1 MNTRVR
7 TIDFD
12 SNIPYY
18 IQLIEVLKEKISQ
31 GDWKPGDQI
40 PSEPELCE
48 SYGVSR
54 TVVRQALGEI
64 ELEGLIVRRKG
75 KGTFVAEPKINESL
89 AQKLTGFYQDMV
101 ERGHKPITRVLEHR
115 VVPANKK
122 VADYLGIEPETALI
136 EIKRLRFVA
145 EEPIV
150 VVTSY
155 LPYHLCP
162 ALANADLT
170 NQSLYKFLEQEC
182 GLMIARGRRTIEAVA
197 ANEYEAELLQI
208 DRGAPLILLNS
219 VSYLEDG
226 TPIEYYHAVHRG
238 DRSRFEVELVRIREQ
253 RQVRRT
259 LAAEDIELPTSNTVQ
274 DPKAASHTDR
284 KT

>member
-1 MNTRVR
+1 MITRVR

-18 IQLIEVLKEKISQ
+18 IQLIDALKEKISQ

-48 SYGVSR
+48 TYGVSR

-64 ELEGLIVRRKG
+64 ELEGLVVRRKG

-101 ERGHKPITRVLEHR
+101 ERGHKPITQVLEHR

-122 VADYLGIEPETALI
+122 VAGYLGIEPDTTVV

-145 EEPIV
+145 DEPIV
-150 VVTSY
+150 LVTSY

-170 NQSLYKFLEQEC
+170 NQSLYKFLEQEV
-182 GLMIARGRRTIEAVA
+182 GLMIARGRRTIEAVG
-197 ANEYEAELLQI
+197 ANEYEAELLRI

-253 RQVRRT
+253 RQLRKT

-274 DPKAASHTDR
+274 DR
-284 KT
+284 KETSQTGQ